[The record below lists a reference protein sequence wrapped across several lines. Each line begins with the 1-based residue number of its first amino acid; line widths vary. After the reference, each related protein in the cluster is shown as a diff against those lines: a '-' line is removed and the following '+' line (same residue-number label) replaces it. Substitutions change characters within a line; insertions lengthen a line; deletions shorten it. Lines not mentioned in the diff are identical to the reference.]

1 MNMSQMNLT
10 NDEWA
15 SKDANE
21 TMQLIKKRRTLASN
35 AKEMEWEL
43 WRRKLFQGSFSD
55 GGIFLVPSSI
65 KIF

>member
-21 TMQLIKKRRTLASN
+21 DATKKKKKTYLGIKC
-35 AKEMEWEL
+35 
-43 WRRKLFQGSFSD
+43 
-55 GGIFLVPSSI
+55 
-65 KIF
+65 